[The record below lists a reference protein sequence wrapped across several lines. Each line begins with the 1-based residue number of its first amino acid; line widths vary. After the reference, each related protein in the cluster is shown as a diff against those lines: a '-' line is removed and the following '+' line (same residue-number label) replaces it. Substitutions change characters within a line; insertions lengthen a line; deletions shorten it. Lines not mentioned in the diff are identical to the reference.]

1 MKKTFVAIVCVLGLV
16 LIVTSARAVALG
28 PLTVGDGRY
37 VGLIVDGIPASDALE
52 LGYVT
57 WLTSQSANSVTTDGS
72 ETYTRSALAGP
83 LPPVIAFL
91 GRDIDAPLNWTVGT
105 DDPFYILGKY
115 GSSGSY
121 VWLVDATIGD
131 TITLQSKF
139 DINEN
144 GGGLSHISGFS
155 TPIPGAVWLFGSGM
169 AGLVG
174 IARFRR
180 KGSK

>member
-16 LIVTSARAVALG
+16 LIATNARAITI
-28 PLTVGDGRY
+28 PLAFGDGRY
-37 VGLIVDGIPASDALE
+37 VGLIVDGIPSSDALE
-52 LGYVT
+52 LGYVGILIAQT
-57 WLTSQSANSVTTDGS
+57 PGTGPTVNGT
-72 ETYTRSALAGP
+72 ETYTRSALTP